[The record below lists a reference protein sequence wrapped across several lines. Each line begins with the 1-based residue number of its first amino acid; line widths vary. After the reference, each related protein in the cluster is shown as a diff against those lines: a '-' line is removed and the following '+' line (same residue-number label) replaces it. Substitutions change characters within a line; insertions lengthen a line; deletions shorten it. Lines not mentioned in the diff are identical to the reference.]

1 MQKIFT
7 EDPDYEQW
15 QMLSNFIYPSN
26 ITRFFEDRGRKN
38 DDQELVE
45 LISGSILQ
53 AQEYFYANTL
63 VSLNTSPLLLY
74 YGVVNLLFA
83 TSLLAS
89 GKKVPIEKHGIKL
102 ESTTGGRLATTEF
115 TPYFSTENG
124 GLFQFCKTFC
134 PDTNISCYSSK
145 DKWTLQEILGSIPE
159 LKQDF
164 EVCYNEAE
172 SNEAESNEAESN
184 EAESYVIPLQ
194 IVKSKTDYV
203 ERIDLKNFRNRSTVM
218 EELLKVDGFPNSYL
232 NPKLES
238 DLFIFLRAKLGSQPI
253 TQTSIFGQLFLQKSH
268 QKTNRITLPTIIYMY
283 MGLFVL
289 GYLSRYKTDIWIP
302 FVRSDST
309 GEKQVVEKFLKI
321 CKRAL
326 PNMALNFIHKKN
338 FYFVKEMYE
347 PLDLSKEVTEEEIRK
362 IVVDEIKKYR

>member
-26 ITRFFEDRGRKN
+26 IKRFFEDRGIKN
-38 DDQELVE
+38 YEQELVE

-83 TSLLAS
+83 TSLLES

-102 ESTTGGRLATTEF
+102 ESTTGGRLATTKF
-115 TPYFSTENG
+115 TPYFSTERG

-134 PDTNISCYSSK
+134 PDPKISSYSGK

-164 EVCYNEAE
+164 EVCYKEAE
-172 SNEAESNEAESN
+172 AEF
-184 EAESYVIPLQ
+184 YVIPLQ

-289 GYLSRYKTDIWIP
+289 GYLSRYKPDIWIP

>member
-26 ITRFFEDRGRKN
+26 IIRYFKDREIKN
-38 DDQELVE
+38 ADQELVE

-89 GKKVPIEKHGIKL
+89 GKKVHIENHGIKL
-102 ESTTGGRLATTEF
+102 ESATGDRLATTEF
-115 TPYFSTENG
+115 TPYFSTEHG

-134 PDTNISCYSSK
+134 PDTNISRYSSK

-164 EVCYNEAE
+164 EVCYKDQ
-172 SNEAESNEAESN
+172 
-184 EAESYVIPLQ
+184 SYVIPIQ

-203 ERIDLKNFRNRSTVM
+203 ERIDLNNFRNLSTVM
-218 EELLKVDGFPNSYL
+218 EELLQVDDFQNSYL

-238 DLFIFLRAKLGSQPI
+238 DLFNYQHVFLRAKIGSQPI
-253 TQTSIFGQLFLQKSH
+253 TQTSVFGQLFLQKSH
-268 QKTNRITLPTIIYMY
+268 QKQKHCITLPTIIYMY

-289 GYLSRYKTDIWIP
+289 GYLSRYKPGIWIP

-309 GEKQVVEKFLKI
+309 GEKQVIERFIKI

-326 PNMALNFIHKKN
+326 PNMVLNFIYQTK

-362 IVVDEIKKYR
+362 IVLDEIKKYRQ